1 MRSDGETWHQRCSNG
16 WTHAGCLLPAVG
28 VLPVICLCACLW
40 WLLRVSKTDTNSYR
54 CTSSLVLLCLS
65 YEMMTWWWSELWP
78 WSWQK
83 SAGWCRTRTER
94 TFGLKLPKFP
104 FKYDGAGSGRKSFRS
119 DSPPWNVAKAAALMW
134 AAAWPRRNE
143 VAGIH
148 VNSLTSLLWR
158 PRQRK
163 KAWRWKEVKGVCTSP
178 AACALTDHRY
188 CQPSVGWTT
197 KHCLKLHTPCQP
209 DNAVTTP
216 GLCTILSRPACHLL
230 ELFHGCGD
238 ANTDIKAF
246 LCARKCLTLGAFSN
260 FGRRFCVFLPL
271 TVISHSL

>member
-1 MRSDGETWHQRCSNG
+1 
-16 WTHAGCLLPAVG
+16 
-28 VLPVICLCACLW
+28 
-40 WLLRVSKTDTNSYR
+40 
-54 CTSSLVLLCLS
+54 
-65 YEMMTWWWSELWP
+65 
-78 WSWQK
+78 
-83 SAGWCRTRTER
+83 
-94 TFGLKLPKFP
+94 
-104 FKYDGAGSGRKSFRS
+104 
-119 DSPPWNVAKAAALMW
+119 MW
-134 AAAWPRRNE
+134 AAAWPKRNE

-216 GLCTILSRPACHLL
+216 GPCTILSHPACHLL

-260 FGRRFCVFLPL
+260 FGRRFCVFLLL